1 MTDFAAFGSGP
12 PWRRRPSSA
21 STLVVAALAL
31 VAFVGRSLTS
41 QVHEAAAARA
51 QEVVELVAA
60 GRPLPVTADR
70 QEESIQVLAPGQP
83 VQPSAIEGAS
93 LMVTR
98 HAVTPGGAERTV
110 VVERGLD
117 DMQDARSTVAR
128 ALRIGVPAVL
138 LVVALVTWWI
148 AGVTLGP
155 VRAAQERQ
163 RRFVSDAAHELR
175 SPVASMRQH
184 AEVAVAH
191 PETTDVRELATTVT
205 AESVR
210 LQAIVEDLL
219 LLARLDEGALRLEH
233 DEVDLDDVVLGEARR
248 LRNGGTLAIET
259 SAVGAGRVRGDA
271 HYLER
276 LVGNLGDNAAHH
288 ARARIVFALTAQDG
302 HVTLAVDDDGPG
314 IPEPERARV
323 FERFVRL
330 DEARD
335 RASGGTGLGLAIVRE
350 IARAHGGDIALA
362 TSPLGGLRAEVTL
375 PNERS
380 ERRIAQRQARDAGIG
395 GDEVPAAQARDEQ
408 SV

>member
-1 MTDFAAFGSGP
+1 MARGTDWRPTVDDGLRRLRIRTTLAATAVVGI
-12 PWRRRPSSA
+12 A
-21 STLVVAALAL
+21 LVVAALAL
-31 VAFVGRSLTS
+31 VAFVGRSLTN
-41 QVHEAAAARA
+41 QVHEAAVARA
-51 QEVVELVAA
+51 QEVVELVTA

-70 QEESIQVLAPGQP
+70 QEESIQVLAPGEP
-83 VQPSAIEGAS
+83 VQPSAIEGDS

-98 HAVTPGGAERTV
+98 QTVTASGAERTV

-117 DMQDARSTVAR
+117 DMQDARSAVAR

-148 AGVTLGP
+148 AGITLGP

-184 AEVAVAH
+184 AEVAVTH

-205 AESVR
+205 EESVR

-219 LLARLDEGALRLEH
+219 LLARLDEGALRFDH

-259 SAVGAGRVRGDA
+259 SAVGAGRVRGDV

-314 IPEPERARV
+314 IPERERSQV

-330 DEARD
+330 DESRD

-350 IARAHGGDIALA
+350 IARAHGGDVVLA
-362 TSPLGGLRAEVTL
+362 TSQIGGLRAEVIL
-375 PNERS
+375 PTS
-380 ERRIAQRQARDAGIG
+380 G
-395 GDEVPAAQARDEQ
+395 Q
-408 SV
+408 SVG

>member
-1 MTDFAAFGSGP
+1 MDDGLGRLRIRTTLAATAVVGI
-12 PWRRRPSSA
+12 A
-21 STLVVAALAL
+21 LVVAALAL
-31 VAFVGRSLTS
+31 VAFVGRSLTN
-41 QVHEAAAARA
+41 QVHEAAVARA

-60 GRPLPVTADR
+60 GRPLPVTADL

-83 VQPSAIEGAS
+83 VQPSEIEGDS

-98 HAVTPGGAERTV
+98 QTVTAGGTERTV

-117 DMQDARSTVAR
+117 DMEDARAAVAR

-205 AESVR
+205 SESVR

-259 SAVGAGRVRGDA
+259 SAVGAGRVLGDA

-350 IARAHGGDIALA
+350 IARAHGGEIALA

-375 PNERS
+375 PTGQNV
-380 ERRIAQRQARDAGIG
+380 G
-395 GDEVPAAQARDEQ
+395 
-408 SV
+408 

>member
-1 MTDFAAFGSGP
+1 MDDGLRRLRIRTTLAATAVVGI
-12 PWRRRPSSA
+12 A
-21 STLVVAALAL
+21 LVVAALAL
-31 VAFVGRSLTS
+31 VAFVGRSLTN
-41 QVHEAAAARA
+41 QVHEAAVARA

-60 GRPLPVTADR
+60 GRPLPVTADL
-70 QEESIQVLAPGQP
+70 QEESIQVLAPGEP
-83 VQPSAIEGAS
+83 VQPSGIEGDS

-98 HAVTPGGAERTV
+98 QTVTPDGAQRTV

-117 DMQDARSTVAR
+117 DMQDARSAVAR

-148 AGVTLGP
+148 AGITLGP

-205 AESVR
+205 SESVR

-219 LLARLDEGALRLEH
+219 LLARLDEGALRLDQ

-259 SAVGAGRVRGDA
+259 GAVGAGRVRGDA
-271 HYLER
+271 HYLDR

-288 ARARIVFALTAQDG
+288 ARARVVFALTAQDG

-314 IPEPERARV
+314 IPESERARV

-350 IARAHGGDIALA
+350 IARAHGGEVVLA
-362 TSPLGGLRAEVTL
+362 TSSLGGLRAEVTL
-375 PNERS
+375 PTSQNV
-380 ERRIAQRQARDAGIG
+380 G
-395 GDEVPAAQARDEQ
+395 
-408 SV
+408 

>member
-1 MTDFAAFGSGP
+1 MDDGLRRLRIRTTLAATAVVGI
-12 PWRRRPSSA
+12 A
-21 STLVVAALAL
+21 LVVAALAL
-31 VAFVGRSLTS
+31 VAFVGRSLTN
-41 QVHEAAAARA
+41 QVHEAAVARVE
-51 QEVVELVAA
+51 EVVDLVAA
-60 GRPLPVTADR
+60 GRPLPVTADP
-70 QEESIQVLAPGQP
+70 QEEWIQVLAPGEP
-83 VQPSAIEGAS
+83 MQPSTIEGDS
-93 LMVTR
+93 LTVTR
-98 HAVTPGGAERTV
+98 QTVTPGGAERTV

-117 DMQDARSTVAR
+117 DMEDARSTVAR
-128 ALRIGVPAVL
+128 ALWFGVPAVL

-175 SPVASMRQH
+175 SPVASIRQH
-184 AEVAVAH
+184 AEVAEAH

-219 LLARLDEGALRLEH
+219 LLAHLDEGALRLDH

-248 LRNGGTLAIET
+248 LLNGGPLTIET
-259 SAVGAGRVRGDA
+259 RAVWAGRVRGDA

-288 ARARIVFALTAQDG
+288 ARSCVVFALAEQDG
-302 HVTLAVDDDGPG
+302 PVTFAVDDDGPG
-314 IPEPERARV
+314 IPEPERTRV

-335 RASGGTGLGLAIVRE
+335 RASGGSGLGLAIVRE
-350 IARAHGGDIALA
+350 IARAHGGDVVLA

-375 PNERS
+375 PTSQNV
-380 ERRIAQRQARDAGIG
+380 G
-395 GDEVPAAQARDEQ
+395 
-408 SV
+408 

>member
-1 MTDFAAFGSGP
+1 MDDGLRRLRIRTALAATAVVGI
-12 PWRRRPSSA
+12 A
-21 STLVVAALAL
+21 LVVAALAL
-31 VAFVGRSLTS
+31 VAFVGRSLTN
-41 QVHEAAAARA
+41 QVHEAAVTRVE
-51 QEVVELVAA
+51 EVVDLVAA
-60 GRPLPVTADR
+60 GRPLPVTADP
-70 QEESIQVLAPGQP
+70 QEEWIQVLAPGEP
-83 VQPSAIEGAS
+83 MQPSTIEGDS
-93 LMVTR
+93 LTVTR
-98 HAVTPGGAERTV
+98 QTVTPGGAERTV

-117 DMQDARSTVAR
+117 DMEDARSTVAR
-128 ALRIGVPAVL
+128 ALWFGVPAVL

-175 SPVASMRQH
+175 SPVASIRQH
-184 AEVAVAH
+184 AEVAEAH

-219 LLARLDEGALRLEH
+219 LLAHLDEGALGLDH
-233 DEVDLDDVVLGEARR
+233 DEVDLDDVVLDEARR
-248 LRNGGTLAIET
+248 LRNGGPLTIET
-259 SAVGAGRVRGDA
+259 RAVGAGRVRGDA

-288 ARARIVFALTAQDG
+288 ARSCVVFALAEQNG
-302 HVTLAVDDDGPG
+302 HVTFAVDDDGPG
-314 IPEPERARV
+314 IPEPERTRV

-335 RASGGTGLGLAIVRE
+335 RASGGSGLGLAIVRE
-350 IARAHGGDIALA
+350 IARAHGGDVVLA

-375 PNERS
+375 PTSQNV
-380 ERRIAQRQARDAGIG
+380 G
-395 GDEVPAAQARDEQ
+395 
-408 SV
+408 

>member
-1 MTDFAAFGSGP
+1 
-12 PWRRRPSSA
+12 
-21 STLVVAALAL
+21 
-31 VAFVGRSLTS
+31 
-41 QVHEAAAARA
+41 
-51 QEVVELVAA
+51 
-60 GRPLPVTADR
+60 
-70 QEESIQVLAPGQP
+70 
-83 VQPSAIEGAS
+83 
-93 LMVTR
+93 
-98 HAVTPGGAERTV
+98 
-110 VVERGLD
+110 
-117 DMQDARSTVAR
+117 
-128 ALRIGVPAVL
+128 
-138 LVVALVTWWI
+138 VVALVTWWI
-148 AGVTLGP
+148 AGITLGP
-155 VRAAQERQ
+155 VRAAQDRQ

-210 LQAIVEDLL
+210 LQSIVEDLL

-248 LRNGGTLAIET
+248 LQNVGTLAIET
-259 SAVGAGRVRGDA
+259 SAVGVGRVRGDA

-288 ARARIVFALTAQDG
+288 ARARIVFALIAQDG

-314 IPEPERARV
+314 IPESERGRV
-323 FERFVRL
+323 FERFVRV

-350 IARAHGGDIALA
+350 IARAHGGDVALA

-375 PNERS
+375 PMDQNV
-380 ERRIAQRQARDAGIG
+380 G
-395 GDEVPAAQARDEQ
+395 
-408 SV
+408 

>member
-1 MTDFAAFGSGP
+1 VDDGLRRLRIRTTLAATAVVGI
-12 PWRRRPSSA
+12 
-21 STLVVAALAL
+21 TLVVAALAL
-31 VAFVGRSLTS
+31 VAFVGRSLTN
-41 QVHEAAAARA
+41 QVHEAAVARA

-60 GRPLPVTADR
+60 GRPLPVTADL
-70 QEESIQVLAPGQP
+70 QEESIQVLASGQP
-83 VQPSAIEGAS
+83 VQPSTIEGAS

-98 HAVTPGGAERTV
+98 HTVTPQGAERTV

-117 DMQDARSTVAR
+117 DMQDARSAVAR

-155 VRAAQERQ
+155 VRAAHERQ

-205 AESVR
+205 EESVR

-219 LLARLDEGALRLEH
+219 LLARLDEGALRLDN

-288 ARARIVFALTAQDG
+288 ARARVAFALTEQDG

-314 IPEPERARV
+314 IPESQRSRV

-350 IARAHGGDIALA
+350 IARAHGGDIVLA
-362 TSPLGGLRAEVTL
+362 TSALGGLRAEVTL
-375 PNERS
+375 PTSGQNV
-380 ERRIAQRQARDAGIG
+380 G
-395 GDEVPAAQARDEQ
+395 
-408 SV
+408 

>member
-1 MTDFAAFGSGP
+1 VDDGLRRLRFRTTLAATAVVGI
-12 PWRRRPSSA
+12 A
-21 STLVVAALAL
+21 LVVAALAL
-31 VAFVGRSLTS
+31 VAFVGRSLTN
-41 QVHEAAAARA
+41 QVHEAAVARIE
-51 QEVVELVAA
+51 EVVDLVAA
-60 GRPLPVTADR
+60 GRPLPVTADP
-70 QEESIQVLAPGQP
+70 QEESIQVLAPGQ
-83 VQPSAIEGAS
+83 VAQPSTIEGAS
-93 LMVTR
+93 LTVTR
-98 HAVTPGGAERTV
+98 QTVTPQGGERTV

-117 DMQDARSTVAR
+117 DMEDARSTVAR
-128 ALRIGVPAVL
+128 ALWFGVPAVL
-138 LVVALVTWWI
+138 LVVAIVTWWI
-148 AGVTLGP
+148 AGITLGP
-155 VRAAQERQ
+155 VRAAQDRQ

-210 LQAIVEDLL
+210 LQSIVEDLL

-248 LRNGGTLAIET
+248 LQNVGTLAIET
-259 SAVGAGRVRGDA
+259 SAVGVGRVRGDA

-288 ARARIVFALTAQDG
+288 ARARIVFALIAQDG

-314 IPEPERARV
+314 IPESERGRV
-323 FERFVRL
+323 FERFVRV

-350 IARAHGGDIALA
+350 IARAHGGDVALA

-375 PNERS
+375 PTDQNV
-380 ERRIAQRQARDAGIG
+380 G
-395 GDEVPAAQARDEQ
+395 
-408 SV
+408 

>member
-1 MTDFAAFGSGP
+1 MDDGLRRLRIRTTLAATAVVGI
-12 PWRRRPSSA
+12 A
-21 STLVVAALAL
+21 LVVAALAL
-31 VAFVGRSLTS
+31 VVFVGRSLTN
-41 QVHEAAAARA
+41 QVHEAAVARVG
-51 QEVVELVAA
+51 EVVDLVAA
-60 GRPLPVTADR
+60 GRPLPVTADP
-70 QEESIQVLAPGQP
+70 QEESIQVLAPGQ
-83 VQPSAIEGAS
+83 VAQPSTIEGAS
-93 LMVTR
+93 LTVTR
-98 HAVTPGGAERTV
+98 QTVTPQGGERTV

-117 DMQDARSTVAR
+117 DMEDARSTVAR
-128 ALRIGVPAVL
+128 ALWFGVPAVL

-148 AGVTLGP
+148 AGITLGP
-155 VRAAQERQ
+155 VRAAQDRQ

-191 PETTDVRELATTVT
+191 PETTDVRELGTTVT

-210 LQAIVEDLL
+210 LQSIVEDLL

-233 DEVDLDDVVLGEARR
+233 DEVDLDDVVRSEARR
-248 LRNGGTLAIET
+248 LQNGGTLAIET
-259 SAVGAGRVRGDA
+259 SAVGTGRVRGDA

-288 ARARIVFALTAQDG
+288 ARAHIVFALIAQGG

-314 IPEPERARV
+314 IPESERGRV

-350 IARAHGGDIALA
+350 IASAYGGDVVLA

-375 PNERS
+375 PMDQNV
-380 ERRIAQRQARDAGIG
+380 G
-395 GDEVPAAQARDEQ
+395 
-408 SV
+408 

>member
-1 MTDFAAFGSGP
+1 VDDGLRRLRIRTTLAATAVVGI
-12 PWRRRPSSA
+12 
-21 STLVVAALAL
+21 TLVVAALAL
-31 VAFVGRSLTS
+31 VAFVGRSLTN
-41 QVHEAAAARA
+41 QVHEAAVARA

-60 GRPLPVTADR
+60 GRPLPVTADL
-70 QEESIQVLAPGQP
+70 QEESIQVLAPGQL
-83 VQPSAIEGAS
+83 VQPSAIEGDS

-98 HAVTPGGAERTV
+98 QTVTAGGAQRTV

-117 DMQDARSTVAR
+117 DMQDARSAVAR

-205 AESVR
+205 SESVR

-233 DEVDLDDVVLGEARR
+233 DEIDLDDVVLGEARR

-288 ARARIVFALTAQDG
+288 ASARIVFALTEQDG

-314 IPEPERARV
+314 IPESERSRV

-335 RASGGTGLGLAIVRE
+335 RASGGAGLGLAIVRE
-350 IARAHGGDIALA
+350 IARAHGGDIDLA

-375 PNERS
+375 PTSQNV
-380 ERRIAQRQARDAGIG
+380 G
-395 GDEVPAAQARDEQ
+395 
-408 SV
+408 

>member
-1 MTDFAAFGSGP
+1 
-12 PWRRRPSSA
+12 
-21 STLVVAALAL
+21 
-31 VAFVGRSLTS
+31 
-41 QVHEAAAARA
+41 
-51 QEVVELVAA
+51 
-60 GRPLPVTADR
+60 
-70 QEESIQVLAPGQP
+70 
-83 VQPSAIEGAS
+83 
-93 LMVTR
+93 MVTR
-98 HAVTPGGAERTV
+98 QTVTAGGAERTV

-117 DMQDARSTVAR
+117 DMEDARSAVAR

-259 SAVGAGRVRGDA
+259 GAVGAGRVRGDA

-288 ARARIVFALTAQDG
+288 ARARIVFALTRAGRARHPRGGRRRAG
-302 HVTLAVDDDGPG
+302 HPRARAGPG
-314 IPEPERARV
+314 LRAFRSAGRGPGSCERRH
-323 FERFVRL
+323 RPR
-330 DEARD
+330 ARD
-335 RASGGTGLGLAIVRE
+335 RPGDR
-350 IARAHGGDIALA
+350 AR
-362 TSPLGGLRAEVTL
+362 P
-375 PNERS
+375 
-380 ERRIAQRQARDAGIG
+380 RRRYR
-395 GDEVPAAQARDEQ
+395 PRDEPARRA
-408 SV
+408 SRRGDLCRRAVRTSDSAAAGRRRRDRR

>member
-1 MTDFAAFGSGP
+1 VDDGLRRLRVRTTLAATAVVGI
-12 PWRRRPSSA
+12 
-21 STLVVAALAL
+21 TLVVAALAL
-31 VAFVGRSLTS
+31 VAFVGRSLTN
-41 QVHEAAAARA
+41 QVHEAAVARA

-60 GRPLPVTADR
+60 GRPLPVTADL

-98 HAVTPGGAERTV
+98 HTVTPQGADRTV

-117 DMQDARSTVAR
+117 DMQDARSAVAR

-205 AESVR
+205 EESVR

-219 LLARLDEGALRLEH
+219 LLARLDEGALRLDN

-288 ARARIVFALTAQDG
+288 ARARVAFALTEQDG

-314 IPEPERARV
+314 IPESQRSRV

-350 IARAHGGDIALA
+350 IARAHGGDIVLA
-362 TSPLGGLRAEVTL
+362 TSALGGLRAEVTL
-375 PNERS
+375 PTSGQNV
-380 ERRIAQRQARDAGIG
+380 G
-395 GDEVPAAQARDEQ
+395 
-408 SV
+408 